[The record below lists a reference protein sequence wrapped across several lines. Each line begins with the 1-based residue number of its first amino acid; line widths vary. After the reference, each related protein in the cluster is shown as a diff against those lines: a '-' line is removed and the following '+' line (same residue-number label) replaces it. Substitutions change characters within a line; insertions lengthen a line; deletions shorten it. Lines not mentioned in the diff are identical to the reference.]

1 MRMRERVHD
10 VDARRRPSY
19 APFTFKRVG
28 AMDDALLACSVGD
41 IAWLK
46 RCLSS
51 DFNPSTANKEVFTG
65 RMRRKYKLAT
75 ERSQG
80 LNCLHLASKNG
91 HLDCLRHLL
100 NNCSIGVD
108 ETAASSD
115 CTALHLSISTKSSLR
130 SLQCMKLLLERGADQ
145 NKCVNVVRLRCR
157 NQ

>member
-10 VDARRRPSY
+10 RRPSY

-75 ERSQG
+75 ERS
-80 LNCLHLASKNG
+80 LAFTGAKLSAPSIQEWP
-91 HLDCLRHLL
+91 LRLP
-100 NNCSIGVD
+100 
-108 ETAASSD
+108 ETPAQQ
-115 CTALHLSISTKSSLR
+115 L
-130 SLQCMKLLLERGADQ
+130 
-145 NKCVNVVRLRCR
+145 
-157 NQ
+157 